1 MEAKQTVDYH
11 KKIDLRCPQLDK
23 VDFRGHTTPQFD
35 FQVSAENKEQAPI
48 REQTYPPEYY
58 LALKK
63 YQYIEYYHNLFG
75 YEMWEFWFL

>member
-58 LALKK
+58 LALKT
-63 YQYIEYYHNLFG
+63 INYHYFLISLIDLQGKINL
-75 YEMWEFWFL
+75 MK